1 MNHSQKKPYLIMV
14 NKEQDN
20 ESTIRALQERL
31 NERGANLKVD
41 GWGGNETRKALDR
54 IIPQLTENP
63 QPEKSVSQN
72 GLDLIKHFEGLYLT
86 AYRDPVGIWTIGY
99 GHTGIKHNDGT
110 VKSGRK
116 ITPQEANDLLAFDL
130 NTKYLPEVL
139 KLVKVNINQ
148 NQLDALVS
156 FNFNTGALGSSTL
169 LKKLNQSDYSG
180 AAEEF
185 LKWVNAGGKKFAG
198 LVRRRNAERELF
210 ISGDWKRF
218 KS

>member
-1 MNHSQKKPYLIMV
+1 M
-14 NKEQDN
+14 
-20 ESTIRALQERL
+20 

-41 GWGGNETRKALDR
+41 GWGGNETRKALNQILPVR
-54 IIPQLTENP
+54 IVDYTPSVTEPQLVR
-63 QPEKSVSQN
+63 SVSSN

-86 AYRDPVGIWTIGY
+86 AYKDPVGIWTIGY

-116 ITPQEANDLLAFDL
+116 ITLQEANDLLAFDL
-130 NTKYLPEVL
+130 NTKYLPAVL

-185 LKWVNAGGKKFAG
+185 LKWVNAGGKKLAG

-210 ISGDWKRF
+210 IGGDWKRF